1 MKSSHQ
7 TLVRHQASLRRC
19 HRCPAM
25 HGPPVTGEPVVSSV
39 LLIGQA
45 PGNREIEV
53 HRPFAWTAGKT
64 LFGWFARIGLE
75 EDEFR
80 HKVYMAAVCRCF
92 PGKNPKGGDRVPD
105 RDEIANCS
113 EWLATEV
120 QLLKPQL
127 ILPVGK
133 LAIAQIMPVKKLDAI
148 IGKTHRLGFHDHM
161 ADIIPLPHPSGA
173 STWHRTEPGKS
184 LLNKSLRLIKK
195 HPAWQTILASGD

>member
-1 MKSSHQ
+1 MKA
-7 TLVRHQASLRRC
+7 TTAILTRHQARLRRC
-19 HRCPAM
+19 HCCPAM
-25 HGPPVTGEPVVSSV
+25 HGPPVTGQAVVSPV

-75 EDEFR
+75 EEAFR
-80 HKVYMAAVCRCF
+80 QAVYMAAVCRCF
-92 PGKNPKGGDRVPD
+92 PGKNPRGGDRVPSQ
-105 RDEIANCS
+105 DEISNCAP
-113 EWLATEV
+113 WLETEL

-133 LAIAQIMPVKKLDAI
+133 LAIGQIMPVKKLDAI
-148 IGKTHRLGFHDHM
+148 IGKSHRLSFYGHL

-184 LLNKSLRLIKK
+184 LLNKALRLIKQ
-195 HPAWQTILASGD
+195 HAAWASLLHDAQ